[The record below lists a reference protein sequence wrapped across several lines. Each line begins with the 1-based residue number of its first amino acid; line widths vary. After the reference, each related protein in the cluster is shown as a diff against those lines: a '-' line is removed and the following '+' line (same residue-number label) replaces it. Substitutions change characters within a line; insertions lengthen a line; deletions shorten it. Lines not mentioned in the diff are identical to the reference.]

1 MNLITRFR
9 RRQRTRQYRL
19 FALFAVVWS
28 GLLLQP
34 CALAAPIEQSDAVS
48 HSRSIDR
55 AATHVAACA
64 HGATDAEGGGVAGN
78 CGSFTALQPMEVNK
92 TNDDLFDNLADFV
105 EFKSRTQRAHRPAV
119 AASHPPGEHL
129 PLGTTLNVRYCV
141 YLI

>member
-9 RRQRTRQYRL
+9 KRQRTRQYRL

-34 CALAAPIEQSDAVS
+34 CALSAPLEQSEAVS
-48 HSRSIDR
+48 NSHSIDR
-55 AATHVAACA
+55 AVTHAAACA
-64 HGATDAEGGGVAGN
+64 HGVIDADGGGVAGN
-78 CGSFTALQPMEVNK
+78 CGPSNALQPMEVNK

-105 EFKSRTQRAHRPAV
+105 EFKSGAQRAHQPAI
-119 AASHPPGEHL
+119 AASHPSGEHL